1 MEENLKYHTNTPVSF
16 MKEYMYL
23 GKVIESTL
31 TFSNN
36 LERVYKL
43 TSDCFRFLSIA
54 RDHLNVHAST
64 EMFNMITSLILTYSG
79 VLKLVQTNHSVS
91 LHCKTE
97 TVTCIKIWQCPT
109 KEINVTSVGIK
120 CLEKWANNSNF
131 SNYLKMLNHQRSPEI
146 KIYEWNYYVW
156 NLKQQSIVFISQ
168 KLRFIIAFQWKL
180 DQGIFKKFSNTFLTI
195 FNFLIFPLIL
205 SFR

>member
-1 MEENLKYHTNTPVSF
+1 M
-16 MKEYMYL
+16 
-23 GKVIESTL
+23 
-31 TFSNN
+31 FSN
-36 LERVYKL
+36 LYKQI
-43 TSDCFRFLSIA
+43 TRYLSIA
-54 RDHLNVHAST
+54 KKKP
-64 EMFNMITSLILTYSG
+64 SLA
-79 VLKLVQTNHSVS
+79 LKFDNALQKKS
-91 LHCKTE
+91 
-97 TVTCIKIWQCPT
+97 
-109 KEINVTSVGIK
+109 NVTSVGIK

-146 KIYEWNYYVW
+146 KMYEWNYYVW

-180 DQGIFKKFSNTFLTI
+180 DQGIFKNFSNTFLTI